1 METSEIELIKQL
13 VPTHAELRHLV
24 QQHRSFEEELGRL
37 ERIRFPT
44 EAERREINKIKR
56 LKLRGKDRIAGIL
69 KAHTS

>member
-1 METSEIELIKQL
+1 METKEVELINQL

-24 QQHRSFEEELGRL
+24 QQHQNFEKELGRL

-44 EAERREINKIKR
+44 ETERREINKIKR

-69 KAHTS
+69 KAHNS